1 MYAVIVTGGKQ
12 YKVREGEKLR
22 VEKLPATA
30 AGETVEFDRVLMV
43 SDRDGVKVGT
53 PYLEGG
59 RVSAT
64 VNAHGRGEKIDVI
77 KFKRRKNYLRR
88 MGHRQSFSE
97 VTITGIA
104 AG

>member
-12 YKVREGEKLR
+12 YKAREGEKLR
-22 VEKLPATA
+22 VEKLPAT

>member
-22 VEKLPATA
+22 VEKLSAT

-43 SDRDGVKVGT
+43 SNDDGVKVGS
-53 PYLEGG
+53 PYLDGG

-64 VNAHGRGEKIDVI
+64 VNAQGRGDKIDVV

-88 MGHRQSFSE
+88 MGHRQSFTE
-97 VTITGIA
+97 VTITDIA
-104 AG
+104 AS

>member
-1 MYAVIVTGGKQ
+1 MYAVIATGGKQ
-12 YKVREGEKLR
+12 YKVREGDRLRIEKL
-22 VEKLPATA
+22 A
-30 AGETVEFDRVLMV
+30 APEGDTVEFDRVLMV
-43 SDRDGVKVGT
+43 SDDDGVKVGN

-64 VNAHGRGEKIDVI
+64 VSAHGRGDKVDVI

-97 VTITGIA
+97 VTITGIT

>member
-12 YKVREGEKLR
+12 HKVREGEKLR
-22 VEKLPATA
+22 VEKLSAM

>member
-12 YKVREGEKLR
+12 YKVREGERLR
-22 VEKLPATA
+22 IEKLPASTGDA
-30 AGETVEFDRVLMV
+30 VEFDRVLMV
-43 SDRDGVKVGT
+43 SGDEEVKVGN
-53 PYLEGG
+53 PYLDGG

-64 VNAHGRGEKIDVI
+64 VTGQGRGDKINVI

-88 MGHRQSFSE
+88 MGHRQSFTE
-97 VTITGIA
+97 VTITAIA

>member
-12 YKVREGEKLR
+12 YKVREGDRLR
-22 VEKLPATA
+22 VEKLPAT

-43 SDRDGVKVGT
+43 SGADGVQVGS
-53 PYLEGG
+53 PYLAGG

-64 VNAHGRGEKIDVI
+64 VNAQGRGAKVEVV

-88 MGHRQSFSE
+88 MGHRQSFTE

>member
-12 YKVREGEKLR
+12 YKVREGDRLR
-22 VEKLPATA
+22 IEKLPAPE
-30 AGETVEFDRVLMV
+30 GETVEFDRVLMV
-43 SDRDGVKVGT
+43 SSGEAVKVGR
-53 PYLEGG
+53 PYLDGG

-64 VNAHGRGEKIDVI
+64 VSAHGRRDKIDVL

-88 MGHRQSFSE
+88 MGHRQSFTE
-97 VTITGIA
+97 VTINTIA